1 MELGWVA
8 TDCVSQA
15 RRIPNTLRLKRA
27 FGYRIIEA
35 VLKADIVESA
45 KFTPTELTIL
55 VAEAVSWWELQREKF
70 LPLGIPLS
78 NAQQTQLIPFF
89 TAELLDQV
97 RIVKLTQT
105 GESIPYPPFYEKLLA
120 TGSSI
125 IPDPAHMTGMPFID
139 VVVFNDEPT
148 PRAIFHMLVH
158 VAQLSLI
165 GPERVLEAYLRILN
179 EQGLWAVVPFEEP
192 AYQLDA
198 RYTGNPADCLSVEE
212 EVREW
217 LRSRRYYKE

>member
-1 MELGWVA
+1 MVGASARE
-8 TDCVSQA
+8 VSTPRHPPQQ
-15 RRIPNTLRLKRA
+15 RSTNS
-27 FGYRIIEA
+27 
-35 VLKADIVESA
+35 AD
-45 KFTPTELTIL
+45 TIL
-55 VAEAVSWWELQREKF
+55 HTGT
-70 LPLGIPLS
+70 PGPI
-78 NAQQTQLIPFF
+78 
-89 TAELLDQV
+89 

-179 EQGLWAVVPFEEP
+179 EQGLWAVVPFEEQ

-198 RYTGNPADCLSVEE
+198 RYTGNPADWFSVEE